1 MKDYDLKLNHVN
13 KFSPIYAS
21 ILFVVGITLVLIS
34 LTDIKTQ
41 WLLPL
46 LILYFSVRAVIHFYK
61 YRYKPIE
68 IKTKNGKIIFKD
80 LFKKEIKI
88 IPGDIK
94 EIELNNKNEFIITTK
109 DQKIMG
115 LNGFKEFMGFVEDL
129 KKENENINLVGF

>member
-1 MKDYDLKLNHVN
+1 MR
-13 KFSPIYAS
+13 P
-21 ILFVVGITLVLIS
+21 ILFVIGITLILIS
-34 LTDIKTQ
+34 LTDIKTK
-41 WLLPL
+41 WLLPV

-80 LFKKEIKI
+80 LFKKEIEI

-94 EIELNNKNEFIITTK
+94 EIELNNKNEFIIRTT
-109 DQKIMG
+109 DQKITG
-115 LNGFKEFMGFVEDL
+115 QNGFKEFIDFAEDL